1 MSNIQ
6 KNQTTQ
12 TELVTIPDN
21 LDVDLNQKVL
31 LDEAFEKVANLP
43 SEIRQQSQ
51 VVIEVQGMS
60 FYCDVIN
67 GKMGTK
73 PPVLRFTLNPIF
85 S

>member
-1 MSNIQ
+1 MSKKQNDQ
-6 KNQTTQ
+6 LPQS
-12 TELVTIPDN
+12 ELITIPDN
-21 LDVDLNQKVL
+21 LDVDFNQKVL

-43 SEIRQQSQ
+43 SKIREQSQ

-73 PPVLRFTLNPIF
+73 PPVVRFILNPILA
-85 S
+85 